1 MERSARAFYKDNG
14 QPGLAAGVESGDMSR
29 KAEESVTLPVIGRII
44 SSRPDAR
51 EGSHLFPA
59 GQLVPFILVTVLF
72 FLWGIPNNLN
82 DVLIRHFMKSFAI
95 TRFQAGLVQSAFYMG
110 YFLLAMPAALLM
122 RRAGYKSGFVIG
134 LFFFGAGAFLFWPAA
149 LAGSYAFF
157 LFALFV
163 IASGLS
169 FLETASNPF
178 IAQLGDPNSSERR
191 LNFAQAF
198 NPLGAITGALMGTVF
213 IFSGV
218 ELTPQEI
225 AVQQT
230 RHTYQAYLRS
240 ETLRVVKP
248 YLVIG
253 AIALIWALLILR
265 TKFPSIQSEHENE
278 SGDRGHLRDLFRYPH
293 FLFAV
298 IAQFFYVGAQVG
310 TWSYFI
316 TYVQDYAHQS
326 EKVAGYFL
334 TGTLIAFG
342 VGRFASAWLMRYVNP
357 GKLMGSYCIANIVL
371 VSIAVLMPGWIGLW
385 CVFLT
390 SFFMSLMFPTIF
402 ALGLKGL
409 GPNTKLGGSLLVMA
423 IVGGAVL
430 TPLMGYISERTH
442 SLALAYSVPLF
453 AYLIIALYSFWG
465 SQQRNANPIAG

>member
-1 MERSARAFYKDNG
+1 MIPEVDK
-14 QPGLAAGVESGDMSR
+14 
-29 KAEESVTLPVIGRII
+29 SVTLPDVEGGF
-44 SSRPDAR
+44 SSRADASS
-51 EGSHLFPA
+51 GSRLLPA
-59 GQLVPFILVTVLF
+59 GQLVPFVLVIVLF

-110 YFLLAMPAALLM
+110 YFLLAMPAAFLM
-122 RRAGYKSGFVIG
+122 RRVGYKPGFVIG
-134 LFFFGAGAFLFWPAA
+134 LLLFGAGAFLFWPAA
-149 LAGSYAFF
+149 IAGSYGFF

-178 IAQLGDPNSSERR
+178 IAQLGDQDSSERR

-198 NPLGAITGALMGTVF
+198 NPLGAISGALIGTVF

-218 ELTPQEI
+218 ELTPQQI
-225 AVQQT
+225 AAQQAS
-230 RHTYQAYLRS
+230 HTYEAYLRS

-248 YLVIG
+248 YIVIG
-253 AIALIWALLILR
+253 AIALVWAVLIVR
-265 TKFPSIQSEHENE
+265 TKFPSIHAEHENE
-278 SGDRGHLRDLFRYPH
+278 SGDRGHFRDLFRHPH

-298 IAQFFYVGAQVG
+298 LAQFFYVGAQVG

-316 TYVQDYAHQS
+316 TYVQEYTHQS

-334 TGTLIAFG
+334 TGTLAAFG
-342 VGRFASAWLMRYVNP
+342 IGRFASAWLMRFISP
-357 GKLMGSYCIANIVL
+357 SKLMGAYSVANVIL
-371 VSIAVLMPGWIGLW
+371 VGVAVLTPGWLGLW

-430 TPLMGYISERTH
+430 TPIMGFISVKTQ
-442 SLALAYSVPLF
+442 SLALAYTVPLL
-453 AYLIIALYSFWG
+453 AYVIIALYSFWG
-465 SQQRNANPIAG
+465 SQQRNINSIAR

>member
-1 MERSARAFYKDNG
+1 MPTDSQVSQPTDPSQPLTRAR
-14 QPGLAAGVESGDMSR
+14 
-29 KAEESVTLPVIGRII
+29 
-44 SSRPDAR
+44 
-51 EGSHLFPA
+51 SHLFPA

-95 TRFQAGLVQSAFYMG
+95 SRFQAGLVQSAFYMG

-122 RRAGYKSGFVIG
+122 RRVGYKSGFVTG
-134 LFFFGAGAFLFWPAA
+134 LVLFGAGAFLFWPAA
-149 LAGSYAFF
+149 LVGSYGFF

-178 IAQLGDPNSSERR
+178 IAQLGDPGSSERR
-191 LNFAQAF
+191 LNFSQAF
-198 NPLGAITGALMGTVF
+198 NPLGAITGALVGTIF

-225 AVQQT
+225 AVRQT
-230 RHTYQAYLRS
+230 QHTDEAYRRS

-253 AIALIWALLILR
+253 AIALVWAMLILR
-265 TKFPSIQSEHENE
+265 TKFPSIHSEHENE
-278 SGDRGHLRDLFRYPH
+278 SGDRGRLRDLFRYPH

-298 IAQFFYVGAQVG
+298 VAQFFYVGAQVG

-316 TYVQDYAHQS
+316 TYVQEYAHQS

-334 TGTLIAFG
+334 TGTLAAFG
-342 VGRFASAWLMRYVNP
+342 VGRFASAWLMRFVSP
-357 GKLMGSYCIANIVL
+357 SKLMGAYSVTNIVL
-371 VSIAVLMPGWIGLW
+371 VGVAVFFPGWMGLW

-430 TPLMGYISERTH
+430 TPLMGFISVRTH
-442 SLALAYSVPLF
+442 SLALAYAVPLL
-453 AYLIIALYSFWG
+453 AYLVIAFYSFWCSHRRHTDLATG
-465 SQQRNANPIAG
+465 

>member
-1 MERSARAFYKDNG
+1 MKQSTDSS
-14 QPGLAAGVESGDMSR
+14 QPG
-29 KAEESVTLPVIGRII
+29 
-44 SSRPDAR
+44 AR
-51 EGSHLFPA
+51 TGSQLFPA

-95 TRFQAGLVQSAFYMG
+95 SRFQAGLVQSAFYMG

-122 RRAGYKSGFVIG
+122 RRMGYKSGFVTG
-134 LFFFGAGAFLFWPAA
+134 LVLFGAGAFLFWPAA
-149 LAGSYAFF
+149 LAGSYGFF

-178 IAQLGDPNSSERR
+178 IAQLGDADSSERR
-191 LNFAQAF
+191 LNFSQAF
-198 NPLGAITGALMGTVF
+198 NPLGAITGALVGTIF

-225 AVQQT
+225 AVRQAH
-230 RHTYQAYLRS
+230 HTYEAYLRS

-253 AIALIWALLILR
+253 AIALIWATLILR
-265 TKFPSIQSEHENE
+265 TKFPAIQSEHEDD
-278 SGDRGHLRDLFRYPH
+278 SGDRGHFRDLFRYPH

-298 IAQFFYVGAQVG
+298 VAQFFYVGAQVG

-316 TYVQDYAHQS
+316 SYVQEYAHQS

-334 TGTLIAFG
+334 TGTLAAFG
-342 VGRFASAWLMRYVNP
+342 VGRFVSAWLMRFVSP
-357 GKLMGSYCIANIVL
+357 SKLMGAYSVTNIVL
-371 VSIAVLMPGWIGLW
+371 VGIAVFIPGWTGLW

-430 TPLMGYISERTH
+430 TPLMGFISVRTH
-442 SLALAYSVPLF
+442 SLALAYAVPLL
-453 AYLIIALYSFWG
+453 AYLVIVFYSFWG
-465 SQQRNANPIAG
+465 SHQRNTGLVVG

>member
-1 MERSARAFYKDNG
+1 MDPKVEEAVSIPSVPREAPSAH
-14 QPGLAAGVESGDMSR
+14 LTTSGSR
-29 KAEESVTLPVIGRII
+29 
-44 SSRPDAR
+44 
-51 EGSHLFPA
+51 LFPA
-59 GQLVPFILVTVLF
+59 TQLVPFILVTVLF

-110 YFLLAMPAALLM
+110 YFVLAMPAAFLM
-122 RRAGYKSGFVIG
+122 RRVGYKSGFVTG
-134 LFFFGAGAFLFWPAA
+134 LVLFGAGAFLFWPAA
-149 LAGSYAFF
+149 LVGSYGFF

-178 IAQLGDPNSSERR
+178 IAQLGDPDSSERR

-198 NPLGAITGALMGTVF
+198 NPLGAISGALIGTVF

-225 AVQQT
+225 VARRVS
-230 RHTYQAYLRS
+230 HTYEAYLRS

-253 AIALIWALLILR
+253 AFALIWALLILR
-265 TKFPSIQSEHENE
+265 TKFPPIQSEHENE
-278 SGDRGHLRDLFRYPH
+278 SGDRGHFFDLFRYPH
-293 FLFAV
+293 FLLAV
-298 IAQFFYVGAQVG
+298 VAQFFYVGAQVG

-316 TYVQDYAHQS
+316 SYVQEYAHQS

-334 TGTLIAFG
+334 TGTLAAFG
-342 VGRFASAWLMRYVNP
+342 VGRFASAWLMRFVNP
-357 GKLMGSYCIANIVL
+357 SKLMGAYCVANLVL
-371 VSIAVLMPGWIGLW
+371 VSFAVARPGWFGLW
-385 CVFLT
+385 CLFLT

-409 GPNTKLGGSLLVMA
+409 GPNTKVGGSLIVMA

-430 TPLMGYISERTH
+430 TPVMGFISVRTH
-442 SLALAYSVPLF
+442 SLALAYAVPLA
-453 AYLIIALYSFWG
+453 AYLVIAVYSFWG
-465 SQQRNANPIAG
+465 SHQRNAKLLAG

>member
-1 MERSARAFYKDNG
+1 LTDCTTLESNAGTQGKMK
-14 QPGLAAGVESGDMSR
+14 QPTD
-29 KAEESVTLPVIGRII
+29 
-44 SSRPDAR
+44 SSQPDAR
-51 EGSHLFPA
+51 TGSHLFPA
-59 GQLVPFILVTVLF
+59 RQLVPFVLVTVLF

-95 TRFQAGLVQSAFYMG
+95 SRFQAGLVQSAFYMG

-122 RRAGYKSGFVIG
+122 RRMGYKSGFVTG
-134 LFFFGAGAFLFWPAA
+134 LVLFGAGAFLFWPAA
-149 LAGSYAFF
+149 LAGSYGFF

-178 IAQLGDPNSSERR
+178 IAQLGDPDSSERR
-191 LNFAQAF
+191 LNFSQAF
-198 NPLGAITGALMGTVF
+198 NPLGAITGALVGTIF

-218 ELTPQEI
+218 ELTSQEI
-225 AVQQT
+225 AVQQAH
-230 RHTYQAYLRS
+230 HTYEAYLRS

-253 AIALIWALLILR
+253 AIALIWAMLILR
-265 TKFPSIQSEHENE
+265 ANFPSIQSEHENE
-278 SGDRGHLRDLFRYPH
+278 SGDRGHFRDLFRYPH

-298 IAQFFYVGAQVG
+298 VAQFFYVGAQVG

-316 TYVQDYAHQS
+316 SYVQEYAHQS
-326 EKVAGYFL
+326 EKIAGYFL
-334 TGTLIAFG
+334 TGTLAAFG
-342 VGRFASAWLMRYVNP
+342 VGRFASAWLMRFVSP
-357 GKLMGSYCIANIVL
+357 SKLMGAYSVTNIVL
-371 VSIAVLMPGWIGLW
+371 VGIAVFIPGWMGLW

-390 SFFMSLMFPTIF
+390 SFLMFPTIF

-430 TPLMGYISERTH
+430 TPVMGFISVKTH
-442 SLALAYSVPLF
+442 SLAIAYSVPLV
-453 AYLIIALYSFWG
+453 AYVVIAFYSFWG
-465 SQQRNANPIAG
+465 SHQRNADLTAG